1 MYSVLFVCI
10 HPPAHL
16 YTLFCTTMCVY
27 AHAYLCTR
35 MHWRGPHV
43 PSAFVWHAAA
53 RYTFAID
60 MWGVGCIVAE
70 LFTGTPI
77 LQGGVLGA
85 RDESENDIDQVGGG
99 ARCLVF
105 PAQCSL
111 LGD

>member
-1 MYSVLFVCI
+1 
-10 HPPAHL
+10 
-16 YTLFCTTMCVY
+16 
-27 AHAYLCTR
+27 